1 MTGLLLCAL
10 LAAGPRAVQG
20 DLPQE
25 PRPATSD
32 LSASNGP
39 ASPLRATYTL
49 GADDLIEVHAA
60 EFEAIGDKP
69 IRIDMGGDI
78 RLPMLGRVP
87 AAGLTCR
94 QLEAEIAGRLK
105 VYVLQPDVTVSISDF
120 RSQPVSVLGAVKSPG
135 IHQLQGRK
143 TLIEVLSM
151 AGGVGEDAGA
161 AVKVTRRLEW
171 GRIPLPGAADDPT
184 GQFSVAEVRLKAILG
199 ATNPEQNIIIRPND
213 VITVPRA
220 EMVYVVGQVVR
231 SGGFVLNERES
242 LSVLQA
248 LSLAGGLDR
257 AASPQKSKILR
268 PARTGTGRTEIAVD
282 LRKILSG
289 QHEDVRL
296 QSDDILFVPSSLPKQ
311 AAVRALE
318 TAIQTGS
325 GIAIWRR

>member
-10 LAAGPRAVQG
+10 LAAGPRAVPG
-20 DLPQE
+20 DLPQD
-25 PRPATSD
+25 PHPATPE
-32 LSASNGP
+32 LSAGSGP
-39 ASPLRATYTL
+39 ASPLRATYIL
-49 GADDLIEVHAA
+49 GADDLIEVHATD
-60 EFEAIGDKP
+60 FEAIGDKP
-69 IRIDMGGDI
+69 IRIDMGGDVS
-78 RLPMLGRVP
+78 LPMLGRVR

-94 QLEAEIAGRLK
+94 QLETEIAGRLK
-105 VYVLQPDVTVSISDF
+105 EYVLHPDVTVSVADF
-120 RSQPVSVLGAVKSPG
+120 HSQPVSVLGAVKSPG
-135 IHQLQGRK
+135 VHQLQGRK
-143 TLIEVLSM
+143 TFIEVLSL
-151 AGGVGEDAGA
+151 AGGLNEDAGP
-161 AVKVTRRLEW
+161 VIKLTRRIEW
-171 GRIPLPGAADDPT
+171 GRIPLPGAADDPS
-184 GQFSVAEVRLKAILG
+184 GHFSVAEVHLKDVLG
-199 ATNPEQNIIIRPND
+199 ATNPEQNIIIQPDD

-220 EMVYVVGQVVR
+220 EMVYVVGQVMK

-268 PARTGTGRTEIAVD
+268 PARSGAGRTEIAVD
-282 LRKILSG
+282 LRRILSG

-296 QSDDILFVPSSLPKQ
+296 QSDDILFVPSSLPKR